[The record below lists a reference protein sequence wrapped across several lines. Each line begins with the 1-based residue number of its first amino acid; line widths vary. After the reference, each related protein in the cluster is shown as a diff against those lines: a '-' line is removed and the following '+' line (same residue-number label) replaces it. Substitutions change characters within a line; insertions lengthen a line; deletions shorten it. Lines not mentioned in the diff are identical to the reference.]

1 MSNYRCIWII
11 IASVAMFNLISCKS
25 ESTDEKI
32 ITVNLSEVN
41 KKRVVNLSDWV
52 LEPEF
57 IALDSS
63 SEDAYTEGGYC
74 CLSDNYIGKYGS
86 SQVYKLYDRRT
97 GKFLR
102 NIGKAGKNSGEY
114 SNVYNSV
121 IDEQNSRVYIL
132 SWNAKEL
139 LCHDLNTG
147 ELIEARPLKHNV
159 PKGAFVIDPE
169 TGDLTVAAMPFEG
182 MNEVVAWKQDKEDNT
197 LWEIPAGN
205 LSVIPDFSNQI
216 NCFSNTEDF
225 DFSISTWGGRV
236 DSLYLIKDGGL
247 KPIFT
252 MNFLKSNQKAGTSLL
267 PNHTYTL
274 LPEHI
279 ITSVSMPV
287 RRAGGYYSYGKP
299 VYVVTERKTEHSYVA
314 DFTDDILNRKL
325 EYLPFTQGYYMEVFS
340 AEDFMKIGEA
350 ALSKGKLSETLK
362 ARISD
367 ILKTIT
373 LENNDIILLAPLRS
387 KFK

>member
-52 LEPEF
+52 SVPEF

-74 CLSDNYIGKYGS
+74 CLSDNYIGMYGS
-86 SQVYKLYDRRT
+86 SQIYKLYDRKT

-102 NIGKAGKNSGEY
+102 NIGKVGKNDGEY

-132 SWNAKEL
+132 SWNAQEL

-169 TGDLTVAAMPFEG
+169 TGDLTVAALPFEG
-182 MNEVVAWKQDKEDNT
+182 INEVVAWKQDKEDNT

-236 DSLYLIKDGGL
+236 DSLYVVKDGFL
-247 KPIFT
+247 KPIFA
-252 MNFLKSNQKAGTSLL
+252 MNFLNGNQKAASSVL

-274 LPEHI
+274 LPDHI

-287 RRAGGYYSYGKP
+287 RRASGYYSYGKP
-299 VYVVTERKTEHSYVA
+299 VFVVTERETEHSYVA
-314 DFTDDILNRKL
+314 DFTDDILGRKL
-325 EYLPFTQGYYMEVFS
+325 EYLPFTQGYYMEVFT
-340 AEDFMKIGEA
+340 AEDFIKIGKL
-350 ALSKGKLSETLK
+350 ALSEGKLSGASK
-362 ARISD
+362 ARISE
-367 ILKTIT
+367 ILKNIT
-373 LENNDIILLAPLRS
+373 PESNDVILLAPLKR
-387 KFK
+387 

>member
-52 LEPEF
+52 SVPEF

-74 CLSDNYIGKYGS
+74 CLSDNYIGMYGS
-86 SQVYKLYDRRT
+86 SQIYKLYDRKT

-102 NIGKAGKNSGEY
+102 NIGKVGKNDGEY

-132 SWNAKEL
+132 SWNAQEL

-169 TGDLTVAAMPFEG
+169 TGNLTVAALPFEG
-182 MNEVVAWKQDKEDNT
+182 ENETVVWKQDKEDNV
-197 LWEIPAGN
+197 LWEVPAGD
-205 LSVIPDFSNQI
+205 LSLVPDYSHEIVGAF
-216 NCFSNTEDF
+216 NTEDF

-236 DSLYLIKDGGL
+236 DSLYVVKDGFL

-252 MNFLKSNQKAGTSLL
+252 MNFLKDNQKATSSVL

-274 LPEHI
+274 LPDHI

-287 RRAGGYYSYGKP
+287 RRASGYYSYGKP
-299 VYVVTERKTEHSYVA
+299 VFVVTERETEHSYVA

-340 AEDFMKIGEA
+340 AEDFIKTGKA
-350 ALSKGKLSETLK
+350 ALSKGKLSGTSK
-362 ARISD
+362 ARISE
-367 ILKTIT
+367 ILKAIT
-373 LENNDIILLAPLRS
+373 PESNDVILLAPLKR
-387 KFK
+387 

>member
-63 SEDAYTEGGYC
+63 CEEAYTEGGYC
-74 CLSDNYIGKYGS
+74 CVSDNYIGMYGS
-86 SQVYKLYDRRT
+86 SQIYKLYDRKT

-102 NIGKAGKNSGEY
+102 NIGKVGKNDGEY

-169 TGDLTVAAMPFEG
+169 TGELTVAALPFEG
-182 MNEVVAWKQDKEDNT
+182 ENETVVWKQDKEDNV
-197 LWEIPAGN
+197 LWEVPAGD
-205 LSVIPDFSNQI
+205 LSLVPDYSHEIVGAF
-216 NCFSNTEDF
+216 NTEDF

-236 DSLYLIKDGGL
+236 DSLYVVKDGFL

-252 MNFLKSNQKAGTSLL
+252 MNFLNGNQKAASSVL

-274 LPEHI
+274 LPDHI

-287 RRAGGYYSYGKP
+287 RRASGYYSYGKP
-299 VYVVTERKTEHSYVA
+299 VFVVTERETEHSYVA
-314 DFTDDILNRKL
+314 DFTDDILNRKP
-325 EYLPFTQGYYMEVFS
+325 EYLPFTQGYYIEVFS
-340 AEDFMKIGEA
+340 AEDFIKTGKA
-350 ALSKGKLSETLK
+350 ALSKGKLSGASK
-362 ARISD
+362 ARISE
-367 ILKTIT
+367 ILKAIT
-373 LENNDIILLAPLRS
+373 PESNDVILLAPLKR
-387 KFK
+387 

>member
-1 MSNYRCIWII
+1 MSNYRCILII

-32 ITVNLSEVN
+32 ITVNLSKVN

-52 LEPEF
+52 FESEF

-63 SEDAYTEGGYC
+63 CEEAYTEGGYC
-74 CLSDNYIGKYGS
+74 CVSDNYIGMYGS
-86 SQVYKLYDRRT
+86 CQIYKLYDRKT

-102 NIGKAGKNSGEY
+102 NIGKVGKNDGEY

-169 TGDLTVAAMPFEG
+169 TGSLTVAALPFEG

-236 DSLYLIKDGGL
+236 DSLYVVKDGFL

-252 MNFLKSNQKAGTSLL
+252 MNFLNGNQKAASSVL

-274 LPEHI
+274 LPDHI

-287 RRAGGYYSYGKP
+287 RRASGYYSYGKP
-299 VYVVTERKTEHSYVA
+299 VFVVTERETEHSYVA
-314 DFTDDILNRKL
+314 DFTDDILNRKP
-325 EYLPFTQGYYMEVFS
+325 EYLPFTQGYYMEVYS
-340 AEDFMKIGEA
+340 AEDFIKTGKA
-350 ALSKGKLSETLK
+350 ALSKGKLSGASK
-362 ARISD
+362 ARISE
-367 ILKTIT
+367 ILKAIT
-373 LENNDIILLAPLRS
+373 PESNDVILLAPLKR
-387 KFK
+387 

>member
-1 MSNYRCIWII
+1 MRYYRSIRVITACI
-11 IASVAMFNLISCKS
+11 AVLTLFSCKS
-25 ESTDEKI
+25 EVSHNKV
-32 ITVNLSEVN
+32 ITVNFAEVN
-41 KKRVVNLSDWV
+41 KKRVVTLSDWV
-52 LEPEF
+52 SKPEF
-57 IALDSS
+57 IVLDSS
-63 SEDAYTEGGYC
+63 CEDAYTEGGYC

-121 IDEQNSRVYIL
+121 IDEQNSIVYIL

-169 TGDLTVAAMPFEG
+169 TGDLTVAALPFEG

-216 NCFSNTEDF
+216 NCFSNTEGF

-236 DSLYLIKDGGL
+236 DSLYVVKDGFL

-252 MNFLKSNQKAGTSLL
+252 MNFLNGNQKAASSVL

-274 LPEHI
+274 LPDHI

-287 RRAGGYYSYGKP
+287 RRASGYYSYGKP

-340 AEDFMKIGEA
+340 AEDFIKTGKA
-350 ALSKGKLSETLK
+350 ALSKGKLSGASK
-362 ARISD
+362 ARISE

-373 LENNDIILLAPLRS
+373 PESNDVILLAPLKR
-387 KFK
+387 

>member
-1 MSNYRCIWII
+1 MRYYRSIRVITACI
-11 IASVAMFNLISCKS
+11 AVLTLFSCKS
-25 ESTDEKI
+25 EVSHNKV
-32 ITVNLSEVN
+32 ITVNFAEVN
-41 KKRVVNLSDWV
+41 KKRVVTLSDWV
-52 LEPEF
+52 SKPEF
-57 IALDSS
+57 IVLDSS
-63 SEDAYTEGGYC
+63 CEDAYTEGGYC
-74 CLSDNYIGKYGS
+74 CLSDNYMGKYGS
-86 SQVYKLYDRRT
+86 SQVYKLYDRKT

-169 TGDLTVAAMPFEG
+169 TGNLTVAALPFEG
-182 MNEVVAWKQDKEDNT
+182 ENETVVWKQDKEDNV
-197 LWEIPAGN
+197 LWEVPAGD
-205 LSVIPDFSNQI
+205 LSLVPDYSHEIVGAF
-216 NCFSNTEDF
+216 NTEDF

-236 DSLYLIKDGGL
+236 DSLYVVKDGFL

-252 MNFLKSNQKAGTSLL
+252 MNFLKGNQKATSSVL

-274 LPEHI
+274 LPDHI

-287 RRAGGYYSYGKP
+287 RRASGYYSYGKP

-340 AEDFMKIGEA
+340 AEDFIKTGKA
-350 ALSKGKLSETLK
+350 ALSKGKLSGASK
-362 ARISD
+362 ARISE
-367 ILKTIT
+367 ILKAIT
-373 LENNDIILLAPLRS
+373 PESNDVILLAPLKR
-387 KFK
+387 

>member
-52 LEPEF
+52 SVPEF

-74 CLSDNYIGKYGS
+74 CLSDNYIGMYGS
-86 SQVYKLYDRRT
+86 SQIYKLYDRKT

-102 NIGKAGKNSGEY
+102 NIGKVGKNDGEY

-132 SWNAKEL
+132 SWNAQEL

-169 TGDLTVAAMPFEG
+169 TGSLTVAALPFEG
-182 MNEVVAWKQDKEDNT
+182 ENETVVWKQDKEDNV
-197 LWEIPAGN
+197 LWEVPAGD
-205 LSVIPDFSNQI
+205 LSLVPDYSHEIVGAF
-216 NCFSNTEDF
+216 NTEDF

-236 DSLYLIKDGGL
+236 DSLYVVKDGFL
-247 KPIFT
+247 KPIFA
-252 MNFLKSNQKAGTSLL
+252 MNFLNGNQKAASSVL

-274 LPEHI
+274 LPDHI

-287 RRAGGYYSYGKP
+287 RRASGYYSYGKP
-299 VYVVTERKTEHSYVA
+299 VFVVTERETEHSYVA
-314 DFTDDILNRKL
+314 DFTDDILGRKL
-325 EYLPFTQGYYMEVFS
+325 EYLPFTQGYYMEVFT
-340 AEDFMKIGEA
+340 AEDFIKIGKL
-350 ALSKGKLSETLK
+350 ALSEGKLSGASK
-362 ARISD
+362 ARISE

-373 LENNDIILLAPLRS
+373 PESNDVILLAPLKR
-387 KFK
+387 

>member
-52 LEPEF
+52 SVPEF

-63 SEDAYTEGGYC
+63 CEDAYTEGGYC
-74 CLSDNYIGKYGS
+74 CVSDNYIGMYGS
-86 SQVYKLYDRRT
+86 SQIYKLYDRKT

-102 NIGKAGKNSGEY
+102 NIGKVGKNDGEY

-132 SWNAKEL
+132 SWNAQEL

-169 TGDLTVAAMPFEG
+169 TGNLTVAALPFEG
-182 MNEVVAWKQDKEDNT
+182 ENETVVWKQDKEDNV
-197 LWEIPAGN
+197 LWEVPAGD
-205 LSVIPDFSNQI
+205 LSLVPDYSHEIVGAF
-216 NCFSNTEDF
+216 NTEDF

-236 DSLYLIKDGGL
+236 DSLYVVKDGFL

-252 MNFLKSNQKAGTSLL
+252 MNFLNGNQKAASSVL

-274 LPEHI
+274 LPDHI

-287 RRAGGYYSYGKP
+287 RRASGYYSYGKP
-299 VYVVTERKTEHSYVA
+299 VFVVTERETEHSYVA
-314 DFTDDILNRKL
+314 DFTDDILNRKP

-340 AEDFMKIGEA
+340 AEDFIKTGKA
-350 ALSKGKLSETLK
+350 ALSKGKLSGASK
-362 ARISD
+362 ARISE
-367 ILKTIT
+367 ILKAIT
-373 LENNDIILLAPLRS
+373 PESNDVILLAPLKR
-387 KFK
+387 

>member
-11 IASVAMFNLISCKS
+11 IASVAMFSLISCKS

-52 LEPEF
+52 SVPEF

-74 CLSDNYIGKYGS
+74 CLSDNYIGMYGS
-86 SQVYKLYDRRT
+86 SQIYKLYDRKT

-102 NIGKAGKNSGEY
+102 NIGKVGKNDGEY

-139 LCHDLNTG
+139 LYHDLNTG

-169 TGDLTVAAMPFEG
+169 TGNLTVAALPFEG
-182 MNEVVAWKQDKEDNT
+182 ENETVVWKQDKEDNV
-197 LWEIPAGN
+197 LWEVPAGD
-205 LSVIPDFSNQI
+205 LSLVPDYSHEIVGAF
-216 NCFSNTEDF
+216 NTEDF

-236 DSLYLIKDGGL
+236 DSLYVVKDGFL

-252 MNFLKSNQKAGTSLL
+252 MNFLNGNQKAASSVL

-274 LPEHI
+274 LPDHI

-287 RRAGGYYSYGKP
+287 RRASGYYSYGKP
-299 VYVVTERKTEHSYVA
+299 VFVVTERETEHSYVA
-314 DFTDDILNRKL
+314 DFTDDILGRKL
-325 EYLPFTQGYYMEVFS
+325 EYLPFTQGYYMEVFT
-340 AEDFMKIGEA
+340 AEDFIKIGKL
-350 ALSKGKLSETLK
+350 ALSEGKLSGASK
-362 ARISD
+362 ARISE
-367 ILKTIT
+367 ILKAIT
-373 LENNDIILLAPLRS
+373 PESNDVILLAPLKR
-387 KFK
+387 

>member
-1 MSNYRCIWII
+1 MRYYRSIWGS
-11 IASVAMFNLISCKS
+11 IAAIAMFTLVSCKS
-25 ESTDEKI
+25 AVYHNKV
-32 ITVNLSEVN
+32 ITVNFGEVN

-74 CLSDNYIGKYGS
+74 CVSDNYIGMYGS
-86 SQVYKLYDRRT
+86 SQIYKLYDRKT

-102 NIGKAGKNSGEY
+102 NIGKVGKNDGEY

-147 ELIEARPLKHNV
+147 ELIEARQLKYNV

-169 TGDLTVAAMPFEG
+169 TGDLTVAALPFEG

-236 DSLYLIKDGGL
+236 DSLYVVKDGLL

-252 MNFLKSNQKAGTSLL
+252 MNFLNGNQKAASSVL

-274 LPEHI
+274 LPDHI

-287 RRAGGYYSYGKP
+287 RRASGYYSYGKP

-340 AEDFMKIGEA
+340 AEDFIKTGKV
-350 ALSKGKLSETLK
+350 ALSKGKLSGASK
-362 ARISD
+362 ARISET
-367 ILKTIT
+367 LKTIT
-373 LENNDIILLAPLRS
+373 PESNDVILLAPLKR
-387 KFK
+387 

>member
-86 SQVYKLYDRRT
+86 GQVYKLYDRRT

-169 TGDLTVAAMPFEG
+169 TGNLTVAALPFEG
-182 MNEVVAWKQDKEDNT
+182 ENETVVWKQDKEDNV
-197 LWEIPAGN
+197 LWEVPAGD
-205 LSVIPDFSNQI
+205 LSLVGDYSHEIVGAF
-216 NCFSNTEDF
+216 NTEDF

-236 DSLYLIKDGGL
+236 DSLYVVKDGFL

-252 MNFLKSNQKAGTSLL
+252 MNFLNGNQKAASSVL

-274 LPEHI
+274 LPDHI

-287 RRAGGYYSYGKP
+287 RRASGYYSYGKP
-299 VYVVTERKTEHSYVA
+299 VFVVTERETEHSYVA
-314 DFTDDILNRKL
+314 DFTDDILGRKL
-325 EYLPFTQGYYMEVFS
+325 EYLPFTQGYYLGVFS
-340 AEDFMKIGEA
+340 AEDFIKTGKA
-350 ALSKGKLSETLK
+350 ALSKGKLSGASK
-362 ARISD
+362 ARISE

-373 LENNDIILLAPLRS
+373 PESNDVILLAPLKR
-387 KFK
+387 

>member
-169 TGDLTVAAMPFEG
+169 TGSLTVAALPFEG
-182 MNEVVAWKQDKEDNT
+182 ENETVVWKQDKEDNV
-197 LWEIPAGN
+197 LWEVPAGD
-205 LSVIPDFSNQI
+205 LSLVPDYSHEIVGAF
-216 NCFSNTEDF
+216 NTEDF

-236 DSLYLIKDGGL
+236 DSLYVVKDGFL

-252 MNFLKSNQKAGTSLL
+252 MNFLNGNQKAASSVL

-274 LPEHI
+274 LPDHI

-287 RRAGGYYSYGKP
+287 RRASGYYSYGKP
-299 VYVVTERKTEHSYVA
+299 VFVVTERETEHSYVA
-314 DFTDDILNRKL
+314 DFTDDILGRKL

-340 AEDFMKIGEA
+340 AEDFIKTGKA
-350 ALSKGKLSETLK
+350 ALSKGKLSGASK
-362 ARISD
+362 ARISE

-373 LENNDIILLAPLRS
+373 PESNDVILLAPLKR
-387 KFK
+387 

>member
-1 MSNYRCIWII
+1 
-11 IASVAMFNLISCKS
+11 
-25 ESTDEKI
+25 
-32 ITVNLSEVN
+32 
-41 KKRVVNLSDWV
+41 
-52 LEPEF
+52 
-57 IALDSS
+57 
-63 SEDAYTEGGYC
+63 
-74 CLSDNYIGKYGS
+74 
-86 SQVYKLYDRRT
+86 
-97 GKFLR
+97 
-102 NIGKAGKNSGEY
+102 
-114 SNVYNSV
+114 
-121 IDEQNSRVYIL
+121 
-132 SWNAKEL
+132 
-139 LCHDLNTG
+139 
-147 ELIEARPLKHNV
+147 
-159 PKGAFVIDPE
+159 
-169 TGDLTVAAMPFEG
+169 

-197 LWEIPAGN
+197 LWEILAGN

-236 DSLYLIKDGGL
+236 DSLYVIKDGGL

-274 LPEHI
+274 LPDHI

-287 RRAGGYYSYGKP
+287 RRASGYYSYGKP
-299 VYVVTERKTEHSYVA
+299 VYVVTERKTGHSYVA

-325 EYLPFTQGYYMEVFS
+325 EYLPFTHGYYMEVFS
-340 AEDFMKIGEA
+340 AEDFMKIGEV

-387 KFK
+387 KFKEGMLILHSVNINDE

>member
-52 LEPEF
+52 SVPEF

-74 CLSDNYIGKYGS
+74 CLSDNYIGMYGS
-86 SQVYKLYDRRT
+86 SQIYKLYDRKT

-102 NIGKAGKNSGEY
+102 NIGKVGKNDGEY

-132 SWNAKEL
+132 SWNAQEL

-169 TGDLTVAAMPFEG
+169 TGSLTVAALPFEG
-182 MNEVVAWKQDKEDNT
+182 ENETVVWKQDKEDNV
-197 LWEIPAGN
+197 LWEVPAGD
-205 LSVIPDFSNQI
+205 LSLVPDYSHEIVGAF
-216 NCFSNTEDF
+216 NTEDF

-236 DSLYLIKDGGL
+236 DSLYVVKDGFL

-252 MNFLKSNQKAGTSLL
+252 MNFLNGNQKAASSVL

-274 LPEHI
+274 LPDHI

-287 RRAGGYYSYGKP
+287 RRASGYYSYGKP
-299 VYVVTERKTEHSYVA
+299 VFVVTERETEHSYVA
-314 DFTDDILNRKL
+314 DFTDDILGRKL
-325 EYLPFTQGYYMEVFS
+325 EYLPFTQGYYMEVFT
-340 AEDFMKIGEA
+340 AEDFIKIGKL
-350 ALSKGKLSETLK
+350 ALSEGKLSGASK
-362 ARISD
+362 ARISE

-373 LENNDIILLAPLRS
+373 PESNDVILLAPLKR
-387 KFK
+387 

>member
-25 ESTDEKI
+25 ESADEKI

-52 LEPEF
+52 VEPEF

-63 SEDAYTEGGYC
+63 CEDAYTEGGYC

-169 TGDLTVAAMPFEG
+169 TGSLTVAALPFEG
-182 MNEVVAWKQDKEDNT
+182 ENETVVWKQDKEDNV
-197 LWEIPAGN
+197 LWEVPAGD
-205 LSVIPDFSNQI
+205 LSLVPDYSHEIVGAF
-216 NCFSNTEDF
+216 NTEDF

-236 DSLYLIKDGGL
+236 DSLYVVKDGFL

-252 MNFLKSNQKAGTSLL
+252 MNFLKDNQKAASSVL

-274 LPEHI
+274 LPDHI

-287 RRAGGYYSYGKP
+287 RRASGYYSYGKP
-299 VYVVTERKTEHSYVA
+299 VFVVTERETEHSYVA
-314 DFTDDILNRKL
+314 DFTDDMLNRKL

-340 AEDFMKIGEA
+340 AEDFIKTGKA
-350 ALSKGKLSETLK
+350 ALSKGKLSGAPK
-362 ARISD
+362 ARISE

-373 LENNDIILLAPLRS
+373 PESNDIILLAPLKR
-387 KFK
+387 

>member
-1 MSNYRCIWII
+1 MRRYRILTVFIACIAMSSLC
-11 IASVAMFNLISCKS
+11 SCKS
-25 ESTDEKI
+25 EVDHEKV
-32 ITVNLSEVN
+32 ITVNLAEVN
-41 KKRVVNLSDWV
+41 KKRVINLSDWV
-52 LEPEF
+52 SEPEF

-63 SEDAYTEGGYC
+63 CEEAYTEGGYC
-74 CLSDNYIGKYGS
+74 CVSDNYIGMYGS
-86 SQVYKLYDRRT
+86 SQIYKLYDRKT

-102 NIGKAGKNSGEY
+102 NIGKVGKNDGEY

-169 TGDLTVAAMPFEG
+169 TGNLTVAALPFEG
-182 MNEVVAWKQDKEDNT
+182 ENETVVWKQDKEDNV
-197 LWEIPAGN
+197 LWEVPAGD
-205 LSVIPDFSNQI
+205 LSLVPDYSHEIVGAF
-216 NCFSNTEDF
+216 NTEDF

-236 DSLYLIKDGGL
+236 DSLYVVKDGFL

-252 MNFLKSNQKAGTSLL
+252 MNFLNGNQKAASSVL

-274 LPEHI
+274 LPDHI

-287 RRAGGYYSYGKP
+287 RRASGYYSYGKP
-299 VYVVTERKTEHSYVA
+299 VFVVTERETEHSYVA
-314 DFTDDILNRKL
+314 DFTDDILNRKP

-340 AEDFMKIGEA
+340 AEDFIKTGKA
-350 ALSKGKLSETLK
+350 ALSKGKLSETSK

-367 ILKTIT
+367 ILST
-373 LENNDIILLAPLRS
+373 LTPESNDVILLALLKR
-387 KFK
+387 